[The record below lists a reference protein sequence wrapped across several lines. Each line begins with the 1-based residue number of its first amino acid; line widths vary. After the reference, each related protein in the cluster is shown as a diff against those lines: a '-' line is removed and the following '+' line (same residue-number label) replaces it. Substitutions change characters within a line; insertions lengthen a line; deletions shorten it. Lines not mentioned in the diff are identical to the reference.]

1 MDKFNIFVEEKK
13 RNQNS
18 GAEKN
23 RALTTQGEMGQKNK
37 GRGWSPLES
46 LDHGLASL
54 HIGTDKQMY
63 ALPQIGE
70 NDTKYHDIT
79 TVKK

>member
-1 MDKFNIFVEEKK
+1 
-13 RNQNS
+13 
-18 GAEKN
+18 
-23 RALTTQGEMGQKNK
+23 MGQKNK

-46 LDHGLASL
+46 LDHVLASL

-70 NDTKYHDIT
+70 NDT
-79 TVKK
+79 TVILLLRQV